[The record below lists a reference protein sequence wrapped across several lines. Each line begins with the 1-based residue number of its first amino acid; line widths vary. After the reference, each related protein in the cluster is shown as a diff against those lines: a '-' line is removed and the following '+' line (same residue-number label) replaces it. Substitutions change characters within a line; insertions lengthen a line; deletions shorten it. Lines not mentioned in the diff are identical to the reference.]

1 MKESLSLG
9 TQFLLWNSVLLIG
22 LILIQNENQKDGTK
36 GKSTFSFT
44 FVERTTFVFLS
55 FQLVSLFVILKG

>member
-1 MKESLSLG
+1 
-9 TQFLLWNSVLLIG
+9 LIG